1 MDTDSLVFLDGT
13 LYVWSV
19 KQQLPCHDISLLN
32 TQMNA
37 FAISEDL
44 AFQMTLIKEYVRL
57 YAYKII
63 LSLSNNL
70 YLQQCLTFVRTFSL
84 DIVLY

>member
-1 MDTDSLVFLDGT
+1 M
-13 LYVWSV
+13 
-19 KQQLPCHDISLLN
+19 I
-32 TQMNA
+32 A

-70 YLQQCLTFVRTFSL
+70 YLQQCLTFVRTLSL

>member
-1 MDTDSLVFLDGT
+1 M
-13 LYVWSV
+13 
-19 KQQLPCHDISLLN
+19 I
-32 TQMNA
+32 A

-70 YLQQCLTFVRTFSL
+70 YLQQCLTFVRTFFHGYCV
-84 DIVLY
+84 VLGGYIHVRLKKK